1 MATAGKRR
9 ELFTILETSADAEA
23 GLSQAAPL
31 NLSAG
36 VKWFEIPVPEPG
48 DDDDDGGDEGDDDEE
63 EVGVV
68 GEKRGENG
76 SGSGA
81 DDAADADADMTAA
94 ATTEEEEEE
103 EQEQRGE
110 EQQQRRRRRREQEE
124 RQQQQ
129 EEEEEEE
136 EEEED
141 REAADAAS
149 FIAAAAG
156 GCNIILVTGNGVKHE
171 EEEEE
176 EQEEEYYAE
185 DCYYAAAAAASSNHH
200 CSFSAASAASSSND
214 SDIDFSDLE
223 EEERASFFSLDEDP
237 DEDCTSPDFWG
248 EPDQVISIEPF
259 SAASGP
265 QHSLGDDADTR
276 DYFRLLFPDS
286 LFEHMVE
293 QTNSYALY
301 RQRMSGKSD
310 PHWHPTDL
318 REMKAY
324 VGLNILMGIN
334 QLPDSGMY
342 WASDIFIGNAGFKK
356 TMTARRFEKLTQY
369 LQLCD
374 RESEPVRGER
384 GYDGLFKIR
393 PLLDVLDNT
402 MWDAYVPNRCLT
414 VDRCGISAAKGR
426 FAASTHRMPP
436 EPFKKGLTVWMLCD
450 SRSGYCHR
458 ARIYVGKP
466 SQDAATVSLGY
477 RVVTSLVRGLEGQ
490 YHHLFMDGFFTSVPL
505 LQRLLRD
512 GLYACGP
519 TQPSRR
525 GYPEVLC
532 PRNVGKLSPGEFY
545 QCQRGN
551 LVATVTRDVKVV
563 SCLSTNSA
571 PGIVGIGPGQEQQ
584 PPPLPSQGERR
595 EADEERYERYGE
607 AGEGGVDAAEGG
619 GVGPSLGAAPLGLPR
634 PLPLLLYQENMRGVD
649 LCDRLRECYQV
660 GRPCKR
666 WWRYFLWFYVN
677 LCIVDAY
684 VILRECR
691 GGAPPAGFSGK
702 QFTQRHFR
710 VRLAQQL
717 IGDYQGAR
725 GMERAARKR
734 HADSPIEYG
743 HRLERMSERSRR
755 CRNCTNKG
763 LRHESVFGC
772 KICNVHLWSRQQACT
787 VVMALSLA
795 TGVGGARGHS
805 STSSS
810 PSSSSS
816 SSPQPPHPAPFPSS
830 TLHSPPPPPPP
841 ETRREVVVVVVVV
854 VVGLCGGR
862 EGGREEGG
870 WLEACRLRGEPGW

>member
-1 MATAGKRR
+1 MATARKRG
-9 ELFTILETSADAEA
+9 ELFTILETSADAETTTVCD
-23 GLSQAAPL
+23 SQESPL
-31 NLSAG
+31 NLSAD
-36 VKWFEIPVPEPG
+36 VKWFEIPFRKP
-48 DDDDDGGDEGDDDEE
+48 DSDDEE
-63 EVGVV
+63 E
-68 GEKRGENG
+68 E
-76 SGSGA
+76 
-81 DDAADADADMTAA
+81 D
-94 ATTEEEEEE
+94 EEE
-103 EQEQRGE
+103 
-110 EQQQRRRRRREQEE
+110 
-124 RQQQQ
+124 
-129 EEEEEEE
+129 
-136 EEEED
+136 
-141 REAADAAS
+141 
-149 FIAAAAG
+149 
-156 GCNIILVTGNGVKHE
+156 
-171 EEEEE
+171 
-176 EQEEEYYAE
+176 YAE
-185 DCYYAAAAAASSNHH
+185 DCYYSTSNN
-200 CSFSAASAASSSND
+200 CSDTTSND

-223 EEERASFFSLDEDP
+223 EEERTSFFSFEDDF
-237 DEDCTSPDFWG
+237 DEDCTSADFWG

-259 SAASGP
+259 SAISGP

-276 DYFRLLFPDS
+276 DYFRILFPDS

-293 QTNSYALY
+293 QTNNYALY
-301 RQRMSGKSD
+301 RQRRGGKSD

-393 PLLDVLDNT
+393 PLLDVVENT
-402 MWDAYVPNRCLT
+402 MWDAYMPNRCLT
-414 VDRCGISAAKGR
+414 IDKCAIAVKGR
-426 FAASTHRMPP
+426 FSPTQYMPSKP
-436 EPFKKGLTVWMLCD
+436 LKKGLTVWMLCD

-466 SQDAATVSLGY
+466 SEDVAAASQGY
-477 RVVTSLVRGLEGQ
+477 RVVTSLVRGLEGK
-490 YHHLFMDGFFTSVPL
+490 YHHLFMDSYFTSVPL

-519 TQPSRR
+519 TQPGRK
-525 GYPEVLC
+525 GYPEVLR

-571 PGIVGIGPGQEQQ
+571 PGIVGISPARQLHETE
-584 PPPLPSQGERR
+584 GE
-595 EADEERYERYGE
+595 
-607 AGEGGVDAAEGG
+607 VDSDGID
-619 GVGPSLGAAPLGLPR
+619 SLGSSGLSFGVPR

-649 LCDRLRECYQV
+649 LCDQLRECYQV

-677 LCIVDAY
+677 LCIVNAY
-684 VILRECR
+684 VILRESR
-691 GGAPPAGFSGK
+691 GGTPPAGFNGK

-772 KICNVHLWSRQQACT
+772 KICNVHLCR
-787 VVMALSLA
+787 
-795 TGVGGARGHS
+795 GGCFSEFHK
-805 STSSS
+805 
-810 PSSSSS
+810 
-816 SSPQPPHPAPFPSS
+816 
-830 TLHSPPPPPPP
+830 
-841 ETRREVVVVVVVV
+841 
-854 VVGLCGGR
+854 
-862 EGGREEGG
+862 
-870 WLEACRLRGEPGW
+870 

>member
-1 MATAGKRR
+1 MATARKGR
-9 ELFTILETSADAEA
+9 ELFTILETSADTESTAA
-23 GLSQAAPL
+23 CDSQDSPL
-31 NLSAG
+31 NLSAD
-36 VKWFEIPVPEPG
+36 VKWFEIPYRKP
-48 DDDDDGGDEGDDDEE
+48 DSDEE
-63 EVGVV
+63 DEL
-68 GEKRGENG
+68 R
-76 SGSGA
+76 
-81 DDAADADADMTAA
+81 
-94 ATTEEEEEE
+94 
-103 EQEQRGE
+103 
-110 EQQQRRRRRREQEE
+110 
-124 RQQQQ
+124 
-129 EEEEEEE
+129 EE

-141 REAADAAS
+141 GGGEGENGFTSTAAAAAAETADAAS
-149 FIAAAAG
+149 FIAGG
-156 GCNIILVTGNGVKHE
+156 GCNIILVTGSNGLKHDE
-171 EEEEE
+171 EE
-176 EQEEEYYAE
+176 YAE
-185 DCYYAAAAAASSNHH
+185 DCYYSTSTN
-200 CSFSAASAASSSND
+200 CSDTTSND

-223 EEERASFFSLDEDP
+223 EEEERRSFFSFEDDL

-259 SAASGP
+259 SAVSGP

-276 DYFRLLFPDS
+276 DYFRILFPDS
-286 LFEHMVE
+286 FFEHMVE
-293 QTNSYALY
+293 QTNNYALY
-301 RQRMSGKSD
+301 RQRRSGKSD
-310 PHWHPTDL
+310 PHWHPTDV

-334 QLPDSGMY
+334 QLPDTGMY

-393 PLLDVLDNT
+393 PLLDVVENT

-414 VDRCGISAAKGR
+414 IDKCAIVTKGR
-426 FAASTHRMPP
+426 FSPTQYMSSKPLR
-436 EPFKKGLTVWMLCD
+436 KGLTVWMLCD

-458 ARIYVGKP
+458 AKIYVGRP
-466 SQDAATVSLGY
+466 SEDEAAACLGY

-490 YHHLFMDGFFTSVPL
+490 YHHLFMDSFFTSVPL

-512 GLYACGP
+512 GQYACGP
-519 TQPSRR
+519 TQPGRK
-525 GYPEVLC
+525 GYPEVLR
-532 PRNVGKLSPGEFY
+532 PRNVGKLSQGEFY

-551 LVATVTRDVKVV
+551 LVATVTRDAKVV

-571 PGIVGIGPGQEQQ
+571 PGIVGISPGRQQ
-584 PPPLPSQGERR
+584 H
-595 EADEERYERYGE
+595 EADRDGE
-607 AGEGGVDAAEGG
+607 NDSIDSSGLSFGV
-619 GVGPSLGAAPLGLPR
+619 PR

-649 LCDRLRECYQV
+649 LCDQLRECYQV
-660 GRPCKR
+660 GRPCKK

-677 LCIVDAY
+677 LCIVNAY
-684 VILRECR
+684 IILRESR
-691 GGAPPAGFSGK
+691 GGAPPAGFNGK

-772 KICNVHLWSRQQACT
+772 KICNVHLCR
-787 VVMALSLA
+787 
-795 TGVGGARGHS
+795 GGCFSEFHK
-805 STSSS
+805 
-810 PSSSSS
+810 
-816 SSPQPPHPAPFPSS
+816 
-830 TLHSPPPPPPP
+830 
-841 ETRREVVVVVVVV
+841 
-854 VVGLCGGR
+854 
-862 EGGREEGG
+862 
-870 WLEACRLRGEPGW
+870 

>member
-9 ELFTILETSADAEA
+9 ELFTIVETSADAEA
-23 GLSQAAPL
+23 GLSSQAAPL

-36 VKWFEIPVPEPG
+36 VKWFEIPFPKPG
-48 DDDDDGGDEGDDDEE
+48 SSDDDDDDGGDDG
-63 EVGVV
+63 EVGV
-68 GEKRGENG
+68 GEERENG
-76 SGSGA
+76 SA
-81 DDAADADADMTAA
+81 ADMTAA
-94 ATTEEEEEE
+94 ATTTEEEEDEEQQREEEEE
-103 EQEQRGE
+103 
-110 EQQQRRRRRREQEE
+110 
-124 RQQQQ
+124 
-129 EEEEEEE
+129 
-136 EEEED
+136 

-176 EQEEEYYAE
+176 EE
-185 DCYYAAAAAASSNHH
+185 DCYYAAASSNHCSSAAAASSNN
-200 CSFSAASAASSSND
+200 SNDSND

-237 DEDCTSPDFWG
+237 EEDCTSPDFWG

-293 QTNSYALY
+293 QTNSHALY

-402 MWDAYVPNRCLT
+402 MWDAYIPNRCLT

-426 FAASTHRMPP
+426 FAASTHQMPSK
-436 EPFKKGLTVWMLCD
+436 PFKKGLTVWMLCD

-466 SQDAATVSLGY
+466 SQDAATTSLGY

-519 TQPSRR
+519 TQPDRR

-584 PPPLPSQGERR
+584 PPPLPLQGEQR
-595 EADEERYERYGE
+595 EVDEEQYEQYGE
-607 AGEGGVDAAEGG
+607 AGEGDIDAVEG
-619 GVGPSLGAAPLGLPR
+619 GVGLSLGPAALGLPR

-772 KICNVHLWSRQQACT
+772 KICNVHLCR
-787 VVMALSLA
+787 
-795 TGVGGARGHS
+795 GGCFSEFHK
-805 STSSS
+805 
-810 PSSSSS
+810 
-816 SSPQPPHPAPFPSS
+816 
-830 TLHSPPPPPPP
+830 
-841 ETRREVVVVVVVV
+841 
-854 VVGLCGGR
+854 
-862 EGGREEGG
+862 
-870 WLEACRLRGEPGW
+870 